1 MNASCMQN
9 DGRTSD
15 TGHKCGNSNLLIC
28 NSDSSV
34 HKTRYIWIFKP
45 RSTMEEEIFSIN
57 SKSNED
63 FIPGT
68 VNIYSFSAL
77 EKTDLQVTEDNIILL
92 PQPTQSVND
101 PLNWK
106 KSKKLWNFALLAF
119 ITGFTAATSNDAG
132 SIQDSLNELYGISYD
147 SMNTGAGVLFIAIGW
162 GTFLFTPLANLYGRK
177 VTYFICIFL
186 GLGGAIW
193 FSQARTTADSI
204 WSQLFVGASESCA
217 EAHVQQSLTDMY
229 FQHQLGSVLT
239 IYILAT
245 SVGTY
250 LGPLIGGF
258 IVQYC
263 GFRWV
268 GWIAC
273 FISVGL
279 LIVIFFGMH
288 ETYFDRQLYHGV
300 VTANVQGIDKLL
312 EKKDDRKKPS
322 SASTDAT
329 SVSSKLSNHDN
340 ELELAKT
347 ENNGA
352 SEPKK
357 SYWRSVAMITPATN
371 MIGTGFKQYCKRLLL
386 LFRVFLFPPTIYSGL
401 VWGVQDA
408 LLTFYLT
415 VEDDQYYDPPY
426 NYGDTGVALMNVPCL
441 IGAIIG
447 CFYAGIVSD
456 WFTIW
461 MAKRNNGIQEAEF
474 RLYFLIIPAVL
485 CPVGL
490 ILFAVGTDQQW
501 SWFPTYFGLALIG
514 LGFGASGDVSMGYL
528 MDAYPDM
535 VIEMMAGVSVINN
548 MIGCIFTFACSPWLD
563 AMGNTNTFIILAV
576 ITFVVMMGCVPFI
589 YYGKR
594 IRKWTKPWYLDYCE
608 MRDKMQ

>member
-1 MNASCMQN
+1 MSHDAS
-9 DGRTSD
+9 S
-15 TGHKCGNSNLLIC
+15 L
-28 NSDSSV
+28 
-34 HKTRYIWIFKP
+34 
-45 RSTMEEEIFSIN
+45 N
-57 SKSNED
+57 SKSSDD

-68 VNIYSFSAL
+68 VNIYSSDGHSGDADYL
-77 EKTDLQVTEDNIILL
+77 HVTDENIILL
-92 PQPTQSVND
+92 PQPTQSIND
-101 PLNWK
+101 PLNW
-106 KSKKLWNFALLAF
+106 SRNKKLWNFLILAF

-147 SMNTGAGVLFIAIGW
+147 AMNTGAGVLFVAIGW
-162 GTFLFTPLANLYGRK
+162 GTFLFTPLASLYGRK

-186 GLGGAIW
+186 GLGGAVW
-193 FSQARTTADSI
+193 FSQARTTSDSI

-239 IYILAT
+239 VYITAT

-268 GWIAC
+268 GWIAV
-273 FISVGL
+273 FISIGL
-279 LIVIFFGMH
+279 LIVIVFGMD
-288 ETYFDRQLYHGV
+288 ETYFDRKLYQGKV
-300 VTANVQGIDKLL
+300 VSRLPASEEKDVDKK
-312 EKKDDRKKPS
+312 ENE
-322 SASTDAT
+322 T
-329 SVSSKLSNHDN
+329 SKLSDSKLGDSKVDGSKMSDSASVGSNLSHHNND
-340 ELELAKT
+340 LELAKST
-347 ENNGA
+347 NRGA
-352 SEPKK
+352 SDPKL
-357 SYWRSVAMITPATN
+357 SYWKSVAMITPATN
-371 MIGTGFKQYCKRLLL
+371 LVGTGFKQYCKRLLL
-386 LFRVFLFPPTIYSGL
+386 LFKVFLFPPTIFSGL
-401 VWGVQDA
+401 VWGMQDA

-426 NYGDTGVALMNVPCL
+426 NYGNTGVALMNVPCL
-441 IGAIIG
+441 IGAVIG
-447 CFYAGIVSD
+447 CVYAGIVSD

-490 ILFAVGTDQQW
+490 ILFAVGTDQDW
-501 SWFPTYFGLALIG
+501 HWFPTYFGLALVG
-514 LGFGASGDVSMGYL
+514 LGFGSSGDVAMGYL

-548 MIGCIFTFACSPWLD
+548 MFGCIFTFACSPWLD
-563 AMGNTNTFIILAV
+563 AMGNTKTFIILAV
-576 ITFVVMMGCVPFI
+576 ITCVIMGSSVPMI

-594 IRKWTKPWYLDYCE
+594 IRLWTKPWYLDYCDR
-608 MRDKMQ
+608 RDRME